1 MNPSA
6 NKLLDKRKNAIIE
19 NILLNIISP
28 LLCHPELG
36 SGSIPKWVLNL
47 LFCRQAGSA

>member
-6 NKLLDKRKNAIIE
+6 NKLLDSSKNAIIE

-28 LLCHPELG
+28 LFCHPELA
-36 SGSIPKWVLNL
+36 SGFIPKWILNL